1 MKYLWLISTLICG
14 IAVAAP
20 VKDNSGDNGDVSS
33 AIQQIQSN
41 LDRNNPN
48 GTPANGSEDDLN
60 GDGVINLFEAGAQ
73 ADKRANKDS
82 DVSTA
87 IEQIQSNLDRDNPN
101 GTPANG
107 SPDDLNGDGVI
118 NFFEAGAQAD

>member
-1 MKYLWLISTLICG
+1 MRLLWLTCAV
-14 IAVAAP
+14 IAGVALSAP
-20 VKDNSGDNGDVSS
+20 VKNNSEDDGDIAS

-41 LDRNNPN
+41 LDRDNPN

-73 ADKRANKDS
+73 ASKRANKNS
-82 DVSTA
+82 GISSA

-107 SPDDLNGDGVI
+107 SEDDLNGDGVI
-118 NFFEAGAQAD
+118 NLFEAGAQAS

>member
-1 MKYLWLISTLICG
+1 MRYSWLISAAIAG
-14 IAVAAP
+14 IVVAAP
-20 VKDNSGDNGDVSS
+20 VKNDSGNDGDVSS
-33 AIQQIQSN
+33 AIQQLQSN
-41 LDRNNPN
+41 FDRNNPN

-82 DVSTA
+82 DVSSA

-107 SPDDLNGDGVI
+107 SEDDLNGDGVI
-118 NFFEAGAQAD
+118 NLFEAGAQAD

>member
-1 MKYLWLISTLICG
+1 MRPSWLISAIFAG
-14 IAVAAP
+14 ITVAAP
-20 VKDNSGDNGDVSS
+20 VKNNSGDNGDVSS

-41 LDRNNPN
+41 LDRDNPN

-73 ADKRANKDS
+73 ADKRANKNS
-82 DVSTA
+82 DVSSA
-87 IEQIQSNLDRDNPN
+87 IQQIQSNLDRDNPN

-107 SPDDLNGDGVI
+107 SEDDLNGDGVI
-118 NFFEAGAQAD
+118 NLFEAGAQAD

>member
-1 MKYLWLISTLICG
+1 MKYLWLISALICG

-20 VKDNSGDNGDVSS
+20 VKNNSGDDGDVSS

-82 DVSTA
+82 DVSSA

>member
-1 MKYLWLISTLICG
+1 MRYLWLTCAVIAG
-14 IAVAAP
+14 IAGAAP
-20 VKDNSGDNGDVSS
+20 VKNNSGSDDDITS

-41 LDRNNPN
+41 LDRDNPN

-73 ADKRANKDS
+73 ASRRANKDS
-82 DVSTA
+82 DISSA
-87 IEQIQSNLDRDNPN
+87 IEQLQASFDRDNPN

-107 SPDDLNGDGVI
+107 SEDDLNGDGVI
-118 NFFEAGAQAD
+118 NVFEAGAQAS

>member
-1 MKYLWLISTLICG
+1 MRPSWLLSAIIAG
-14 IAVAAP
+14 ITVAAP
-20 VKDNSGDNGDVSS
+20 VKNNSGDNGDISS

-41 LDRNNPN
+41 LDRDNPN

-73 ADKRANKDS
+73 ADKRANKNS
-82 DVSTA
+82 DVSSA
-87 IEQIQSNLDRDNPN
+87 IQQIQSNLDRDNPN

-107 SPDDLNGDGVI
+107 SEDDLNGDGVI
-118 NFFEAGAQAD
+118 NLFEAGAQAD

>member
-1 MKYLWLISTLICG
+1 MRYLWLTCAI
-14 IAVAAP
+14 IAGVTFAAP
-20 VKDNSGDNGDVSS
+20 VKNSSGDNGDSSS

-41 LDRNNPN
+41 LDRDNPN

-73 ADKRANKDS
+73 ANKRATKDGDIS
-82 DVSTA
+82 SA

-107 SPDDLNGDGVI
+107 SEDDLNGDGVI

>member
-1 MKYLWLISTLICG
+1 MRSSWLITAIIAG
-14 IAVAAP
+14 ITVAAP
-20 VKDNSGDNGDVSS
+20 VKNNSGDNGDISS

-41 LDRNNPN
+41 LDRDNPN

-73 ADKRANKDS
+73 ADKRANKNS
-82 DVSTA
+82 DISSA
-87 IEQIQSNLDRDNPN
+87 IQQIQSNLDRDNPN

-107 SPDDLNGDGVI
+107 SEDDLNGDGVI
-118 NFFEAGAQAD
+118 NLFEAGAQAD

>member
-1 MKYLWLISTLICG
+1 MRPSWLLSAIIAG
-14 IAVAAP
+14 ITVAAP
-20 VKDNSGDNGDVSS
+20 VKNSSGDNGDVSS

-41 LDRNNPN
+41 LDRDNPN

-73 ADKRANKDS
+73 ADKRANKNS
-82 DVSTA
+82 DVSSA
-87 IEQIQSNLDRDNPN
+87 IQQIQSNLDRDNPN

-107 SPDDLNGDGVI
+107 SEDDLNGDGVI
-118 NFFEAGAQAD
+118 NLFEAGAQAD